1 MVNNNL
7 YREIKY
13 LLLIISAFLV
23 GCTDYDYK
31 LSTISCRKLTYYD
44 LPVKV
49 QKVLFGYASDSIEY
63 DNGMMLVD
71 NNDSNRYRC
80 EDVTTGPWI
89 DYMKI
94 IDSQKNIVYRIE
106 RDTPFPYIIYMGK
119 LYIPN
124 EYNIEWN
131 KNFLNAEYSEYE
143 LK

>member
-1 MVNNNL
+1 M
-7 YREIKY
+7 
-13 LLLIISAFLV
+13 AFFLV

-31 LSTISCRKLTYYD
+31 ITKMPSRTLTYKQ
-44 LPVKV
+44 LPTRI
-49 QKVLFGYASDSIEY
+49 QESLTAFGSGSI
-63 DNGMMLVD
+63 DDVDGILLCD